1 MANCTDFSVHCLRR
15 FTGSPG
21 SPSSIHLTVYFYY
34 LVMCNWFLIM
44 TIVSRTRIF
53 DKPPLPQWET
63 PKSATFYVEKK
74 DGCIRP
80 IAKIFPL
87 SGGRSRSMSTVVRSL
102 STPNVP
108 FVADFG
114 SYLLTLVGKNVAIMV
129 KFRAKNQMMNNAAE
143 AEFLLSFDSCSDG

>member
-1 MANCTDFSVHCLRR
+1 
-15 FTGSPG
+15 
-21 SPSSIHLTVYFYY
+21 
-34 LVMCNWFLIM
+34 MCNWFLIM

-129 KFRAKNQMMNNAAE
+129 KFRAKNQMMNNAAM
-143 AEFLLSFDSCSDG
+143 LLKQNSCCRLTAARTGSRMFTFISHENSVKKQSLLKVGTTVY